1 MPEGI
6 WITTYGNGFYLLNQ
20 NKVVKFPLDT
30 DRYLA
35 TAHCIIEDKK
45 GFFWITTNHGLFQ
58 VAKQQLLDF
67 AAGKIR
73 QVFYLYYDKRNG
85 FATNEFNG
93 GCYPCAVTLADGTIS
108 LPSMDGLVWYKPD
121 LIKPE
126 LPNRGIFISAI
137 QQDGRNLKVTDTLEI
152 PRDFEQLHLTVS
164 TPYLGDEKNI
174 HMHYSLTGPGRDQHW
189 TSVNPDFIVSIPSLS
204 HGDYQLRIRKASG
217 FTANDYTYKTVQLHV
232 PRAWYETWWFRLLA
246 SIAFGGVF
254 FASVR
259 WRSAQ
264 HIKKEREANLV
275 RHYRVISQI
284 IAAVNH
290 DIQTP
295 LHYIGFS
302 LKQFNEFVHKLSG
315 IDPLI
320 IRMSDE
326 TLGTSQRLNTLTKN
340 ILDYIKLQSKSPS
353 ERRHMT
359 SVDVSGLVSD
369 VKELFS
375 GIAIH
380 KQVSIINDI
389 DATFNAYT
397 DPSLL
402 SIIIHNLIDNAL
414 KVSRSQIRVSSRITS
429 GRKVVCIEDDGGG
442 MPQEQVYW
450 LNKKYRSYQEWLH
463 ASQNPGQK
471 GIGLVIVKDLCV
483 LLGIEIGVNVADGR
497 TVILLSFPIS

>member
-1 MPEGI
+1 
-6 WITTYGNGFYLLNQ
+6 
-20 NKVVKFPLDT
+20 
-30 DRYLA
+30 
-35 TAHCIIEDKK
+35 
-45 GFFWITTNHGLFQ
+45 
-58 VAKQQLLDF
+58 
-67 AAGKIR
+67 
-73 QVFYLYYDKRNG
+73 
-85 FATNEFNG
+85 
-93 GCYPCAVTLADGTIS
+93 
-108 LPSMDGLVWYKPD
+108 
-121 LIKPE
+121 
-126 LPNRGIFISAI
+126 
-137 QQDGRNLKVTDTLEI
+137 
-152 PRDFEQLHLTVS
+152 
-164 TPYLGDEKNI
+164 
-174 HMHYSLTGPGRDQHW
+174 
-189 TSVNPDFIVSIPSLS
+189 
-204 HGDYQLRIRKASG
+204 
-217 FTANDYTYKTVQLHV
+217 VQLHV

-359 SVDVSGLVSD
+359 SVDVSGLVSN

-380 KQVSIINDI
+380 RQVSIINDI